1 MESQLRNSGIDVVGG
16 MPWGTHFCHFYDTK
30 NDLLETL
37 VPYFKAGLNSS
48 EFCLWVVSDVTEQDA
63 LNALGHAVPDLDRH
77 LANGN
82 LELVSDHD

>member
-16 MPWGTHFCHFYDTK
+16 LPWGTHFCHFYDTK
-30 NDLLETL
+30 VDLLETL